1 MSNVRTKDML
11 LRIIANLLVDS
22 MWPKIFKM
30 ADSSA
35 STSSRPT
42 CFTEHEEDSTDTGS
56 SESVVPVH
64 NLSPE
69 REETQESTGIGTTNN
84 RAKSDVWLY
93 FSKGPTTTS
102 ALCTLCKRE
111 YAYRSG
117 TSNLR
122 NHLVCSHSDK
132 FKPHSVQNI
141 PDVHSLV

>member
-1 MSNVRTKDML
+1 
-11 LRIIANLLVDS
+11 
-22 MWPKIFKM
+22 M

-42 CFTEHEEDSTDTGS
+42 CSTEHKDDSTDTGS

-111 YAYRSG
+111 YAYRSE

-132 FKPHSVQNI
+132 FKPHSVRNI

>member
-1 MSNVRTKDML
+1 
-11 LRIIANLLVDS
+11 
-22 MWPKIFKM
+22 M

-42 CFTEHEEDSTDTGS
+42 CSTEHKDDSTDTGS

-69 REETQESTGIGTTNN
+69 SEETQESTGIGTTNN

-111 YAYRSG
+111 YAYRSR

-132 FKPHSVQNI
+132 FKPHFVRNV